1 VPLNPLQHISL
12 LCRTNGGALTHSQL
26 ASSFG
31 KLLEGRGVVSRFM
44 VRDDN
49 LLLDRL
55 RESFLPDSPK
65 VLGNRVWMTLH
76 SRQLD
81 VPKARDFFDKAG
93 LTNPLLQVEDWQA
106 EPHPSF
112 QLSTEPE
119 KFRTVDNR
127 PLVSLRI
134 LCKPDGSFHAAVAIA
149 TDGSS
154 PGEAR
159 IRRSNHPVER
169 DTAWDVLSMLVR
181 GIDPELGARKQGGRG
196 MGGW

>member
-1 VPLNPLQHISL
+1 MP
-12 LCRTNGGALTHSQL
+12 SQL

-31 KLLEGRGVVSRFM
+31 KLLEGRGVVCRFM
-44 VRDDN
+44 VRDDH

-55 RESFLPDSPK
+55 RESVLPDSPK
-65 VLGNRVWMTLH
+65 VFGNRVWMTLH

-81 VPKARDFFDKAG
+81 VPKAREFFDNAG
-93 LTNPLLQVEDWQA
+93 LKNPLLQVEDWQA

-134 LCKPDGSFHAAVAIA
+134 LCKPDGSFHTAVAVA
-149 TDGSS
+149 TDGNS
-154 PGEAR
+154 PREGG
-159 IRRSNHPVER
+159 IRRSNNSVER
-169 DTAWDVLSMLVR
+169 DAAWEVLSMLVR
-181 GIDPELGARKQGGRG
+181 GIDPELRPRNQGGPG